1 MDDWTNID
9 IESWVKSKMEA
20 WSSMPVDPRA
30 VKAAVAHFQDAGEM
44 TEEEAKIIDTLF
56 AVVCNRYGETRE
68 KEDVMQECWAEF
80 LRDAPNIDTNQ
91 NVFAYLYTRS
101 IWTLMQWRL
110 QKSRKWMA
118 ESLPQIND
126 CFNMRRTVDL
136 RTEHKADP
144 TQIRRHNALVE
155 INGQAKTLREWAE
168 EFQADF
174 HLAGFRIY
182 HGWQPLEALTKPKGS
197 RRDK

>member
-1 MDDWTNID
+1 
-9 IESWVKSKMEA
+9 
-20 WSSMPVDPRA
+20 
-30 VKAAVAHFQDAGEM
+30 
-44 TEEEAKIIDTLF
+44 
-56 AVVCNRYGETRE
+56 
-68 KEDVMQECWAEF
+68 
-80 LRDAPNIDTNQ
+80 
-91 NVFAYLYTRS
+91 
-101 IWTLMQWRL
+101 MQWRL

-136 RTEHKADP
+136 RTEHKPDP
-144 TQIRRHNALVE
+144 TQIRRRNALID